1 LRKSALLITLGCC
14 LLFGSFAHAQ
24 QFDAMFGFGTLMSS
38 TSSSASLT
46 APQSEKGGLY
56 PSFSADVIMKHR
68 FGFNGEVSWREKQG
82 IYPGNGVVG
91 FQDQP
96 YRPILFDFN
105 GMYQPRLGK
114 KLGADLMAGV
124 GWQNTRFY
132 LPFCTNGFTCNPFVS
147 SHHFL
152 VHIGGGVRYNVW
164 GHFFIRPEIHYYKI
178 NNNEDF
184 NSGNVFRAGASIGY
198 TIGPE

>member
-1 LRKSALLITLGCC
+1 MRKSVLLIALACC
-14 LLFGSFAHAQ
+14 VLLAGVAQAQ

-38 TSSSASLT
+38 KSSSASLT

-56 PSFSADVIMKHR
+56 TSFSADVIFKHR
-68 FGFNGEVSWREKQG
+68 LGFNGEVAWRTSQG

-105 GMYQPRLGK
+105 GMYQPRISK
-114 KLGADLMAGV
+114 KVGADLMGGV

-132 LPFCTNGFTCNPFVS
+132 VPFCTNGFTCNPFVS

-152 VHIGGGVRYNVW
+152 VHVGGGIRYNVW
-164 GHFFIRPEIHYYKI
+164 GHFFIRPEVHYYKI
-178 NNNEDF
+178 NNNNDF